1 MKTALARAFRIG
13 WESAKADFR
22 PLLVLWGFACLLTAG
37 YFGVEPLRAAAGR
50 LGDVMRTAGWR
61 GAFASQLFFHGVVPW
76 AFFRLFRTI
85 RPPRPALVSAAIALW
100 SATLGIVCFGL
111 SHLQDALFGTGTD
124 VLTANALEGGLRA
137 DVTLL
142 AFGERFPALKPPAFV
157 AVKEP
162 TKWDL
167 LAERLE
173 RDMKANGFDADEI
186 RRTKARLLV
195 E

>member
-22 PLLVLWGFACLLTAG
+22 PLLVLWGFACLLTVG
-37 YFGVEPLRAAAGR
+37 YFGIEPLRAAAGR
-50 LGDVMRTAGWR
+50 LGDVMR
-61 GAFASQLFFHGVVPW
+61 
-76 AFFRLFRTI
+76 
-85 RPPRPALVSAAIALW
+85 

-111 SHLQDALFGTGTD
+111 FHLQDALFGTGTD

-157 AVKEP
+157 AAKEP

-167 LAERLE
+167 LAERLA